1 MYSKSKASS
10 TITQASLATNAT
22 FDFDYRSTAARAMFS
37 NFTTCDDEAT
47 LNDGLDNIYAN
58 IEQCFLS
65 KILIDRTCH
74 ISTTSGGVKHLEGKS
89 VTILKRKHLSSP
101 HTSHVFKQFH
111 KNESL

>member
-1 MYSKSKASS
+1 MSLNSKSKASS
-10 TITQASLATNAT
+10 TITKDMFTTNAN
-22 FDFDYRSTAARAMFS
+22 FDIGFPPLKPCS
-37 NFTTCDDEAT
+37 TCDDEAT

-58 IEQCFLS
+58 REQCFLC

-74 ISTTSGGVKHLEGKS
+74 ISTTSGGVKRLERKY